1 MARKQVGAAPSNDA
15 DSVIK
20 SYVDPA
26 LVGRYAGINAQTGT
40 TYTPVLSDEG
50 KLVTIT
56 NAAAITITLPQNSS
70 LAFPIGGRFDT
81 VGLGAG
87 LVTFAAGSGSTLVGT
102 PSLVTR
108 AQYSVVSVVKIS
120 TNGWLVVG
128 DLS

>member
-1 MARKQVGAAPSNDA
+1 MKIVGPNPTDPK
-15 DSVIK
+15 DVVTK

-26 LVGRYAGINAQTGT
+26 SLGRYIGINAQTGT

-50 KLVTIT
+50 KLVTIS
-56 NAAAITITLPQNSS
+56 NAGAITVTLPQNSA
-70 LAFPIGGRFDT
+70 LAFPIGGHFDV

-87 LVTFAAGSGSTLVGT
+87 RITFTNGTGATVNGT

-108 AQYSVVSVVKIS
+108 AQYSTVSALKIS

-128 DLS
+128 DLA